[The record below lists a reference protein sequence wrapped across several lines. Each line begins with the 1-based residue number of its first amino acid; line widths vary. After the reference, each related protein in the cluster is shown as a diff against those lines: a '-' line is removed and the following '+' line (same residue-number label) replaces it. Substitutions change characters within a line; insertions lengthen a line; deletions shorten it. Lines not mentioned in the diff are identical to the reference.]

1 MYRRNLTEKN
11 NTRDRTRSSVGRPRA
26 LAGASGGGLH
36 PWRTKTR
43 LGAAAAQYNTSGAVD
58 EATLNSITAE
68 QVRKN
73 MGTCNTPGCDSCW
86 YI

>member
-1 MYRRNLTEKN
+1 MPETAPEVVWGVHG
-11 NTRDRTRSSVGRPRA
+11 RSLGRQ
-26 LAGASGGGLH
+26 GGDLH

-58 EATLNSITAE
+58 EATLNSITTE

-73 MGTCNTPGCDSCW
+73 MRTCNTPGCDSCW
-86 YI
+86 HM